1 MILEI
6 EPMLMYVL
14 SFIILLTT
22 FKIIDILFTVCRS
35 NSVTYD
41 EITFKI
47 PHDQK
52 RKKTRSGRFY

>member
-6 EPMLMYVL
+6 EPMLMYLLAFV
-14 SFIILLTT
+14 IVLTT
-22 FKIIDILFTVCRS
+22 FKIVDTLFTICRS
-35 NSVTYD
+35 NRVSYD